1 MLLKVEGVNTY
12 YGNLHALWDVDLEI
26 TRGEIVAL
34 IGNNGAGKSTL
45 LRTIMG
51 LLHPRSGRILLN
63 GEEIQGRV
71 TNRLVNKGLTLS
83 PEGRLV
89 FPKMTVFENLR
100 MGGYSRPAREL
111 KDSCARVYDLFPVLK
126 ERSEQPAGTL
136 SGGEQQML
144 AIGRALMSSPTL
156 LLLDEP
162 SLGLSP
168 VLAERIFELI
178 VQIRAQDVSIL
189 LVEQNAVGAL
199 AIADRGYVIENG
211 RISVGGTGRELL
223 DDPMVYDLYLG
234 GLSEDAVEEF
244 EGESD

>member
-1 MLLKVEGVNTY
+1 
-12 YGNLHALWDVDLEI
+12 
-26 TRGEIVAL
+26 
-34 IGNNGAGKSTL
+34 
-45 LRTIMG
+45 
-51 LLHPRSGRILLN
+51 
-63 GEEIQGRV
+63 
-71 TNRLVNKGLTLS
+71 
-83 PEGRLV
+83 
-89 FPKMTVFENLR
+89 
-100 MGGYSRPAREL
+100 
-111 KDSCARVYDLFPVLK
+111 
-126 ERSEQPAGTL
+126 
-136 SGGEQQML
+136 ML

-168 VLAERIFELI
+168 VLAESIFELI

>member
-1 MLLKVEGVNTY
+1 MGAY
-12 YGNLHALWDVDLEI
+12 A
-26 TRGEIVAL
+26 RGSRREEAE
-34 IGNNGAGKSTL
+34 TL
-45 LRTIMG
+45 DRVYSLFPR
-51 LLHPRSGRILLN
+51 LSERSGQL
-63 GEEIQGRV
+63 
-71 TNRLVNKGLTLS
+71 
-83 PEGRLV
+83 
-89 FPKMTVFENLR
+89 
-100 MGGYSRPAREL
+100 
-111 KDSCARVYDLFPVLK
+111 
-126 ERSEQPAGTL
+126 AGTL